1 MKNGNLL
8 VKKGKKT
15 YKAFH
20 LRNLRSI
27 PQIAALPEELIHGIE
42 VAAQVFPFKTNN
54 YVTDHLINWDNIPND
69 PIFRLNFPLPEML
82 AYEDFKSLER
92 LMGLPESIDLLKQ
105 RIFEIRMALNP
116 HPAGQLLL
124 NRPVLDGRPVD
135 GIQHKYK
142 ETVLF
147 FPSQG
152 QTCHAYCT
160 FCFRWPQFSH
170 MEGMKIAATESDIL
184 VKYLRQHPEATNV
197 LFTGGD
203 PLVMNASLL
212 RRYLEPLLE
221 KEFSH
226 IHTIRLGTKALAYWP
241 YRFTHDA
248 DAEQLLQLFRDVTS
262 AGKHLAIM
270 GHFNH
275 FAELMP
281 RAASK
286 AIRAVLATGAAIRT
300 QSPLLR
306 HINDDPDIWVRMW
319 RRQISLGC
327 IPYYMFIA
335 RDTGASSY
343 FEVTLKKAYEIYR
356 DAYSRI
362 SGIGRTV
369 RGPSMS
375 ATPGKVH
382 VLGITEAGG
391 EKCFVLQFLQGRD
404 PDWVRRP
411 FFARFDPA
419 ATWMSDLKPAFG
431 EVKFFWQEGAVA
443 DDSDAC
449 RHVEED
455 LGD

>member
-1 MKNGNLL
+1 M
-8 VKKGKKT
+8 
-15 YKAFH
+15 
-20 LRNLRSI
+20 S
-27 PQIAALPEELIHGIE
+27 
-42 VAAQVFPFKTNN
+42 
-54 YVTDHLINWDNIPND
+54 
-69 PIFRLNFPLPEML
+69 
-82 AYEDFKSLER
+82 
-92 LMGLPESIDLLKQ
+92 
-105 RIFEIRMALNP
+105 
-116 HPAGQLLL
+116 
-124 NRPVLDGRPVD
+124 
-135 GIQHKYK
+135 
-142 ETVLF
+142 
-147 FPSQG
+147 
-152 QTCHAYCT
+152 
-160 FCFRWPQFSH
+160 
-170 MEGMKIAATESDIL
+170 
-184 VKYLRQHPEATNV
+184 
-197 LFTGGD
+197 
-203 PLVMNASLL
+203 ASLL
-212 RRYLEPLLE
+212 RRYLEPLLN

-248 DAEQLLQLFRDVTS
+248 DAGELLQLFRDVTS

-275 FAELMP
+275 YAELAP

-286 AIRAVLATGAAIRT
+286 AIRDVLATGAAIRT

-319 RRQISLGC
+319 RRQIGLGC

-335 RDTGASSY
+335 RDTGASNY
-343 FEVTLKKAYEIYR
+343 FEVTLEKAYEIYR

-419 ATWMSDLKPAFG
+419 ATWLSDLKPAFG
-431 EVKFFWQEGAVA
+431 EDKFFWQDDAVA
-443 DDSDAC
+443 TDPEAC
-449 RHVEED
+449 QHVEED